1 MNFKPLKIQPESK
14 RSLSDL
20 AVIFV
25 TAILSFALALILDA
39 FGSLTRWTGRE
50 IWQIDELYFLFVI
63 LLFGFGL
70 FSLLGIFSMRR
81 WIQLQQEL
89 KRRKQ
94 AEEALQ
100 KTHDELELR
109 VAERTSELS
118 RANAQLKAEIAEREQ
133 VEAALRESEELF
145 RQVVSS
151 ISDHIYVT
159 EIKRDGTRLNR
170 YLSHHAAQLTG
181 YPLEKLLNDWSLWP
195 STLIHPKDRAA
206 AAEQAAQLAKGI
218 NSEVEYRLIRADGE
232 TVWVRDSARTQ
243 QIDDSAYI
251 VYGVVSDITERKRAE
266 REIRELNQELEK
278 RVIDRTRKLAAL
290 YEVTAVA
297 NKSLE
302 LKLTLKLSLER
313 LLNAMRIAAGA
324 IHLLDEQDETTLS
337 LATEQGLLP
346 NMVASLGALP
356 SDQGLAG
363 LVIEQN
369 KPVLIADLETDPQTP
384 PAIRGSQFN
393 TYVGV
398 PIRARGQALGVLS
411 ILGRSKNQFNEGEV
425 ALLTSIA
432 DQVGVAVENIR
443 LQKQAQ
449 QAAVMRE
456 RARLARELHDAVTQS
471 LYSLTLFAEAASE
484 LIESGNLG
492 AVKHNLRRIGE
503 TALQALKEMRLLVY
517 ELRPSALERDGL
529 VGALRERLNAV
540 EGRVNVRARLI
551 TEDLIELPA
560 PVEEGLY
567 RIAQEALNNILKHAA
582 ASSVALYLRANGNRV
597 ELEVIDDGTGFDLA
611 QAEKAGGMGLKN
623 IRERARKIGG
633 SVEIN
638 TGPGQGTKIIVT
650 ANAQG
655 RPN

>member
-324 IHLLDEQDETTLS
+324 IHLLDEQDQTTLS

-582 ASSVALYLRANGNRV
+582 ASSVTLYLRANGNRV

>member
-39 FGSLTRWTGRE
+39 LGSLTRWTGRE

-89 KRRKQ
+89 KRRKE

-243 QIDDSAYI
+243 QIDDSTYI

-324 IHLLDEQDETTLS
+324 IHLLDEQDETTLN

-346 NMVASLGALP
+346 NMVAALGAAP
-356 SDQGLAG
+356 PNQGLAG

-411 ILGRSKNQFNEGEV
+411 ILGQSKNQFNEGEV

-560 PVEEGLY
+560 PIEEGLY

-582 ASSVALYLRANGNRV
+582 ASSVTLYLRANGNRV

-638 TGPGQGTKIIVT
+638 TGPGRGTKIIVT
-650 ANAQG
+650 ANTKG

>member
-582 ASSVALYLRANGNRV
+582 ASSVTLYLRANGNRV